1 MRTHRTSRRL
11 TNRTDVTGPAATG
24 IHPNCIRSLRD
35 TASRLP
41 RVDTLRRSS
50 LPKFHDLAECGPR
63 ALAAQLRRRAPALR
77 PVAVGRGPSRCALRA
92 APPAARCRAVRPE
105 KDRDR
110 DTPARRLRH
119 LPAHCPCSAD
129 GRSPRD
135 RLRGGWPSSQSP
147 VRATT
152 LGVDDGAAGGGAP
165 EEERLGLLLRQ
176 NYYSGRSQTRRPQ
189 LPGCSAAATG
199 PVWRPVPGRGARHP
213 RRPLSLIHI

>member
-1 MRTHRTSRRL
+1 MRQHAGVMSDTRYGVVWVYSDIRARMRTHRTSRRL

-24 IHPNCIRSLRD
+24 IHPNCIRPLRD

-77 PVAVGRGPSRCALRA
+77 PVAVGRGPSRRALRA
-92 APPAARCRAVRPE
+92 APPAA
-105 KDRDR
+105 
-110 DTPARRLRH
+110 
-119 LPAHCPCSAD
+119 HCPCSAA

-135 RLRGGWPSSQSP
+135 RLRGGWPSSHSP

-165 EEERLGLLLRQ
+165 EEERLGRNL
-176 NYYSGRSQTRRPQ
+176 GRSQTRRPQ
-189 LPGCSAAATG
+189 LPG
-199 PVWRPVPGRGARHP
+199 H
-213 RRPLSLIHI
+213 

>member
-77 PVAVGRGPSRCALRA
+77 PVAVGRGPWRCALRA
-92 APPAARCRAVRPE
+92 APPAARCRAVPRGAAREGQRQRHAGAARAPSIPLVCVGQSSAFGGGKKLARE
-105 KDRDR
+105 AARGCGPGGGRVDGATGIRLPR
-110 DTPARRLRH
+110 GRRLSVHSFH
-119 LPAHCPCSAD
+119 LH
-129 GRSPRD
+129 
-135 RLRGGWPSSQSP
+135 
-147 VRATT
+147 
-152 LGVDDGAAGGGAP
+152 
-165 EEERLGLLLRQ
+165 
-176 NYYSGRSQTRRPQ
+176 
-189 LPGCSAAATG
+189 
-199 PVWRPVPGRGARHP
+199 H
-213 RRPLSLIHI
+213 

>member
-119 LPAHCPCSAD
+119 LPASALQGQRSRVARRLWGRARQRRQRGRVRAQRSGAARRRRRQRGRRQRGAACFDLAGLRNEPISEPARD
-129 GRSPRD
+129 GRGRRTGAALRVD
-135 RLRGGWPSSQSP
+135 ALRGTP
-147 VRATT
+147 
-152 LGVDDGAAGGGAP
+152 
-165 EEERLGLLLRQ
+165 
-176 NYYSGRSQTRRPQ
+176 
-189 LPGCSAAATG
+189 
-199 PVWRPVPGRGARHP
+199 
-213 RRPLSLIHI
+213 

>member
-1 MRTHRTSRRL
+1 MTDTRYGVVWVYSDIRARMRTHRTSRRL

-63 ALAAQLRRRAPALR
+63 ALAAQLRRRA
-77 PVAVGRGPSRCALRA
+77 LRA
-92 APPAARCRAVRPE
+92 APPA
-105 KDRDR
+105 
-110 DTPARRLRH
+110 
-119 LPAHCPCSAD
+119 AHCPCSAD

-135 RLRGGWPSSQSP
+135 RLRGGWPSSHSP

-152 LGVDDGAAGGGAP
+152 LGVDDGAAGGVLAKAAPSEAARSWRGKRRGACVP
-165 EEERLGLLLRQ
+165 AGA
-176 NYYSGRSQTRRPQ
+176 GGTGTR
-189 LPGCSAAATG
+189 ATG
-199 PVWRPVPGRGARHP
+199 IRLPRGRRLPVHSFH
-213 RRPLSLIHI
+213 LHH

>member
-1 MRTHRTSRRL
+1 MPSRYGVVWVYSDIRARMRTHRTSRRL

-135 RLRGGWPSSQSP
+135 RLRGGWPSSHSP

-165 EEERLGLLLRQ
+165 EEERLGRNL
-176 NYYSGRSQTRRPQ
+176 GRSQTRRPQ
-189 LPGCSAAATG
+189 LPAVG
-199 PVWRPVPGRGARHP
+199 
-213 RRPLSLIHI
+213 